1 MSFDLE
7 ILNSDL
13 NIKSDGTVR
22 IVSDTP
28 KLRQDI
34 LKIIVTSLGSNKF
47 HPWYGC
53 AISDSLI
60 GSAYPD
66 NLIFSEIRTSIYQ
79 SLDRLKTLQ
88 SAQASGQVVSLA
100 EMIAEIDTIEVERN
114 LSDPRQIN
122 VRVVVWSK
130 RLTKVEELFTLI
142 S

>member
-7 ILNSDL
+7 LVNGDIE
-13 NIKSDGTVR
+13 IKSDGALRT
-22 IVSDTP
+22 VSDTP

-53 AISDSLI
+53 SISDNSI
-60 GSAYPD
+60 GSSYPD
-66 NLIFSEIRTSIYQ
+66 NLLFSDIQTSIRQ

-88 SAQASGQVVSLA
+88 MSQATGQRVALS
-100 EMIAEIDTIEVERN
+100 EIISSVEAVEVERN
-114 LSDPRQIN
+114 IADPRQIN
-122 VRVVVWSK
+122 IRVSV
-130 RLTKVEELFTLI
+130 LTRNLSLVEELFTII